1 MSVLNDYLETYHEIA
16 LHIESYYDSEESN
29 SLLSDLFEGKGQ
41 RWEKAKEWTD
51 EFLKTHSETNWDE
64 IDWFDTLDSF
74 VVLKI
79 KEFADI
85 KK

>member
-1 MSVLNDYLETYHEIA
+1 MNNLNEYLETYHEIA
-16 LHIESYYDSEESN
+16 LHIELYYYFVDYHSF
-29 SLLSDLFEGKGQ
+29 LSDPFGGKGQ

-64 IDWFDTLDSF
+64 IGWFDALDSF
-74 VVLKI
+74 VTGKI
-79 KEFADI
+79 KEFTDT